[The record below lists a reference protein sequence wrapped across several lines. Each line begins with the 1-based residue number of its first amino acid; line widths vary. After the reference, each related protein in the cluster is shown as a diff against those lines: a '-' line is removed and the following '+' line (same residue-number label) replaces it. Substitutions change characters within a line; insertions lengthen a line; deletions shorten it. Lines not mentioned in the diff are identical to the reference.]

1 MKFPENL
8 IEKRKYEMWLKK
20 KKKVHNPCLHVFPY
34 LTNENLSAHFAIW
47 LKNMDGNQ
55 LKKNKQQMSQRRISE
70 RTNESREWVSNKETL
85 NRI

>member
-8 IEKRKYEMWLKK
+8 IEKLKYEMWLK

-55 LKKNKQQMSQRRISE
+55 LKKKQT
-70 RTNESREWVSNKETL
+70 TNEPKENKWE
-85 NRI
+85 N